1 MHDIVSFAVVA
12 IPSLLVI
19 INPLMVTS
27 VFITLTGAY
36 PPEAKRKVARKTSI
50 IAFSVLLAFAVSG
63 SLLFKFF
70 SITVGAFQIA
80 GGIILF
86 SVAMGMLHAQ
96 EPRMK
101 QTPEELEEAMGR
113 DDIAVVPLAIPMVS
127 GPGAITTVI
136 MLSSEAGKTPSM
148 IVLFAALVIAIV
160 TVWVM
165 LRNAARIQK
174 FLGPSGLNITTRLMG
189 LILAAVAVQFVVH
202 GVESVLPEI
211 LQHATAAAT
220 ALPAG
225 K

>member
-1 MHDIVSFAVVA
+1 MHDVVSFAIFA

-27 VFITLTGAY
+27 VFITLTGSY
-36 PPEAKRKVARKTSI
+36 PPEAKRQVARKTSI
-50 IAFSVLLAFAVSG
+50 IAFAVLLAFAVGG

-70 SITVGAFQIA
+70 SITIGAFQIA

-96 EPRMK
+96 PPRMMH
-101 QTPEELEEAMGR
+101 TPEELQEAMSR
-113 DDIAVVPLAIPMVS
+113 EDIAVVPLAIPMVS
-127 GPGAITTVI
+127 GPGAITTV
-136 MLSSEAGKTPSM
+136 MVLASEARKTPNM

-165 LRNAARIQK
+165 LRNAARIGR

-189 LILAAVAVQFVVH
+189 LILATVAVQFVVH

-211 LQHATAAAT
+211 LSHATAAGA
-220 ALPAG
+220 ALPAA